1 MHEQIVIVDDDNDIL
16 ELLEYN
22 LSNAGYDVM
31 GFVDTKHVRRVLS
44 EEKVDL
50 IIMDRNLPDIEG
62 SLYIEML
69 RSKNITTPVIFLSA
83 KGSLSEVKEGF
94 LRGADDYITKPFDL
108 EELLLRIKAV
118 LGRYKQ
124 EGVDPKGF
132 LRYKDLELDLNLNRI
147 KIENKELAT
156 LTKLESNLLQVM
168 LANKGKVLDRD
179 FLIKQIWKDTDHI
192 NQKTVNVAMKRLK
205 EKIDPLREK
214 EYIKTIRGVGYLIP

>member
-1 MHEQIVIVDDDNDIL
+1 MKEHILVVDDDNDIL

-22 LSNAGYDVM
+22 LSLVGYDVL
-31 GFVDTKHVRRVLS
+31 GFLNTKHVRRVLS
-44 EEKVDL
+44 EEKIDL

-83 KGSLSEVKEGF
+83 KDSQKDIKDGF

-124 EGVDPKGF
+124 ESKQNLDNLQYNDIK
-132 LRYKDLELDLNLNRI
+132 LDLNLHKVFI
-147 KIENKELAT
+147 GDYEIG
-156 LTKLESNLLQVM
+156 LTRLETSLLQ
-168 LANKGKVLDRD
+168 LLIANKGKVLDRD
-179 FLIKQIWKDTDHI
+179 FLLKHIWKDTQNIHK
-192 NQKTVNVAMKRLK
+192 KTVNVAIKRLK
-205 EKIDPLREK
+205 EKIDPGKDK
-214 EYIKTIRGVGYLIP
+214 EYIKTIRGVGYLLA